1 MTKQHVDGALPGST
15 QQVQDASRHTPM
27 MQQYLAIKSAYPHM
41 LLFYR
46 MGDFYELFFDDAIR
60 AAELLNIS
68 LTARGK
74 SGGDPIPMA
83 GVPYHAADNYISRLI
98 KNGESLAICEQVG
111 DPATSKGPVE
121 RKVTRVITPG
131 TVTDEAL
138 QDDQHDNVIAAI
150 YHVVN
155 KGQTQYGLAL
165 CTLSGGEFLV
175 SEFDQLSTLL
185 AELARH
191 HVAEI
196 LLSESCRGQM
206 PEEFTTTSWSFTYY
220 GDWHFD
226 WDTTHAKI
234 TRHFSTHDLKGFG
247 LDDHAIYVPAAGALL
262 QYLYDTQQHH
272 LPHLQRIEAV
282 HHHDY
287 LYMDAVTQR
296 NLELS
301 QNIQGGHQQTL
312 LSVLDNTKTAMG
324 RRALVRLIHRP
335 LSNRRQIK
343 QRLDAVEHAQ
353 SFDIPHLQSL
363 FRQIGDIERIVARLA
378 LNSARPRDFSR
389 LRDSLQII
397 PEIIEQLSCEPA
409 FKPFLTEIES
419 FPDVVTLLQRAIV
432 PEPPLVIRDGGVIAA
447 DYDAELDQLRLLA
460 DGAESI
466 LKELEIREREALDIP
481 TLKVSYNKVHGFY
494 IDISKAQA
502 HKVPAHYVRRQTLK
516 NSERFIIDELKA
528 LEDKVLSSQSEALA
542 LEKRLYQQLF
552 ELLAPALPGLQ
563 RCAQQL
569 AQLDVL
575 IGFAAQS
582 IALNLHR
589 PTLTD
594 DHQISYAEG
603 RHLVVEQLL
612 DSPFIANPLHLDAN
626 HQTLMITGPNMGG
639 KSTYMRQTALIVL
652 LAHIGCFVPAQDAV
666 LGRVDR
672 IFTRIGASD
681 DLASGRSTF
690 MVEMSETANI
700 LHNATAE
707 SLILI
712 DEIGRGTSTFDGLS
726 LAWATAN
733 FIAERI
739 GGYCLFATHYF
750 ELTELATRHDTITNV
765 HLNALEH
772 QGDIKF
778 MHQIEQGPANKSYG
792 IAVAKLAGF
801 PHAALLLAQQ
811 KLLEL
816 ETASAVE
823 TSTDAATTT
832 IQQLSLPVELDS
844 EQAKLT
850 AIKQRLE
857 QLDPDSLTPK
867 QALEL
872 LYELKGSV
880 LT

>member
-1 MTKQHVDGALPGST
+1 MTKQHVDSAQRAST
-15 QQVQDASRHTPM
+15 QQAQDASHHTPM
-27 MQQYLAIKSAYPHM
+27 MQQYLSIKSAYPHM

-98 KNGESLAICEQVG
+98 KSGESLAICEQVG

-121 RKVTRVITPG
+121 RKVTRVVTPG

-138 QDDQHDNVIAAI
+138 QDDHHDNVIAAI
-150 YHVVN
+150 HRVIH

-165 CTLSGGEFLV
+165 CTLSRGDFLV
-175 SEFDQLSTLL
+175 SEFDQLSALM

-191 HVAEI
+191 HIAEM
-196 LLSESCRGQM
+196 LLAETCRGSV
-206 PEEFTTTSWSFTYY
+206 PAEFTAAPWSLTYY

-226 WDTTHAKI
+226 SDTAHGKL
-234 TRHFSTHDLKGFG
+234 TRHFNTHDLKGFG
-247 LDDHAIYVPAAGALL
+247 LDDQAIYVSAAGALL

-272 LPHLQRIEAV
+272 LPHLQRIESV
-282 HHHDY
+282 RHHDY
-287 LYMDAVTQR
+287 LFMDAVTQR

-324 RRALVRLIHRP
+324 KRALVRLIHRP
-335 LSNRRQIK
+335 LSNHRLIK
-343 QRLDAVEHAQ
+343 QRLDAVEHLRRL
-353 SFDIPHLQSL
+353 DIPDLQSL
-363 FRQIGDIERIVARLA
+363 FRQLGDIERIVARLA

-389 LRDSLQII
+389 LRDSLEII
-397 PEIIEQLSCEPA
+397 PEIIDRLSPEPA
-409 FKPFLTEIES
+409 LKPFITEVES
-419 FPDVVTLLQRAIV
+419 FPDVVALLQRAIL
-432 PEPPLVIRDGGVIAA
+432 PEPPLVIREGGVIAPG
-447 DYDAELDQLRLLA
+447 YDAELDQLRLLA

-502 HKVPAHYVRRQTLK
+502 HKAPAHYVRRQTLK
-516 NSERFIIDELKA
+516 NSERFIIEELKA

-575 IGFAAQS
+575 LCFAAQS
-582 IALNLHR
+582 IALDLHR
-589 PTLTD
+589 PTLND
-594 DHQISYAEG
+594 EHQISYAEG

-612 DSPFIANPLHLDAN
+612 DSPFIANPLHLDDR

-639 KSTYMRQTALIVL
+639 KSTYMRQTALIVI
-652 LAHIGCFVPAQDAV
+652 LAHIGCFVPAHNA
-666 LGRVDR
+666 LIGKVDR

-700 LHNATAE
+700 LHNATAH

-733 FIAERI
+733 FIAEWI

-750 ELTELATRHDTITNV
+750 ELTELAKRHDTVSNV

-772 QGDIKF
+772 NGDIKF
-778 MHQIEQGPANKSYG
+778 MHQIQQGPANKSYG

-801 PHAALLLAQQ
+801 PNEALKLAQH
-811 KLLEL
+811 KLVEL
-816 ETASAVE
+816 ETAATGAA
-823 TSTDAATTT
+823 TSEKETTT
-832 IQQLSLPVELDS
+832 IQQLSLPVELDP
-844 EQAKLT
+844 EHQQLRAL
-850 AIKQRLE
+850 KQQLE
-857 QLDPDSLTPK
+857 QIDPDSLTPK

-872 LYELKGSV
+872 MYELKR
-880 LT
+880 LC